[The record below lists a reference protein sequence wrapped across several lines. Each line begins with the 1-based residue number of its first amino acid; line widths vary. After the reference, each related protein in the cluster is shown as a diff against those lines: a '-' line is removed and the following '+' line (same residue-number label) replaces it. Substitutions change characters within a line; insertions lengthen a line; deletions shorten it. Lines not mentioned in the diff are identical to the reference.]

1 MRIAPLLSALPLML
15 APLASP
21 LSAQNSIPPRFE
33 VVLAD
38 FSFSPQTI
46 RLPANQKISL
56 RLTNRGSGGH
66 NFAAPEFFA
75 KAQFEPASAA
85 LVHKGKL
92 EVKKGAS
99 VDLTLIP
106 AAGRYKL
113 KCTHFLH
120 SGFGM
125 KGEIVVE

>member
-1 MRIAPLLSALPLML
+1 MRIALLLSAIPFML
-15 APLASP
+15 ATPIGAQS
-21 LSAQNSIPPRFE
+21 SAPQRFE

-38 FSFSPQTI
+38 FNFSPQSV
-46 RLPANQKISL
+46 RLPANQKITL
-56 RLTNRGSGGH
+56 HIANRGSGGH

-75 KAQFEPASAA
+75 KAQLEPASAA
-85 LVHKGKL
+85 LVRKGKL
-92 EVKKGAS
+92 EVKKGQS
-99 VDLTLIP
+99 VDLVLTP

-113 KCTHFLH
+113 KCSHFLH